1 MPSITICTFLTLT
14 NSFKLYD
21 QNLALTEGR
30 PFKDAIHTTEMLAL
44 NIVNS
49 NTIKTRGVGQAKAVL
64 FFVLVVAIG
73 VTQLLA
79 TRKKEVQQ

>member
-1 MPSITICTFLTLT
+1 M
-14 NSFKLYD
+14 
-21 QNLALTEGR
+21 TEGR
-30 PFKDAIHTTEMLAL
+30 PFKGAIHTTEMLAL

-64 FFVLVVAIG
+64 FFVLVAAIG
-73 VTQLLA
+73 VMQLLA